1 MDIVINNYKVQSENT
16 LDITVYSLLIFF
28 FMVSPPTLCGLLSTI
43 RTAWIYQREVIRISK
58 SKNRQQ
64 NGRKK
69 TNKRT
74 NKTKDRVTWTPL
86 KTWTGLHKPQLNWHL
101 NLTKI
106 CATQYRGEL
115 MCSGGVSS
123 SWPTNIYM

>member
-43 RTAWIYQREVIRISK
+43 RTAWIYQMEVIRISK

-74 NKTKDRVTWTPL
+74 NKTKDRVTRTPL
-86 KTWTGLHKPQLNWHL
+86 KSWTGLHKPHLNWHL

-106 CATQYRGEL
+106 GATQYRGGL
-115 MCSGGVSS
+115 RCSGGVSS